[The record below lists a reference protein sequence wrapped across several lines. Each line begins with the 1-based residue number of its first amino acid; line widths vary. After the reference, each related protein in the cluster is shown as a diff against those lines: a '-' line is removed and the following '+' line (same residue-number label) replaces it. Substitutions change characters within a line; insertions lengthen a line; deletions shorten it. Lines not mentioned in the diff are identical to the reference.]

1 MSDRFL
7 AALSTVIAVV
17 LLAPLPAAAQAPT
30 TAADAG
36 MLLRT
41 PDGQSDLQGVWD
53 YRTIT
58 PLERPS
64 DLAGREFLTDEE
76 VAQLEQRAFERNTD
90 EARPEDARRDVSG
103 AYNDFWWDRGQK
115 VVPTMRTSLIVAPPD
130 GRIPY
135 RPEAR
140 PRARGGRGG
149 GGRGGGGR
157 TRNSDGPENRGL
169 WERCITRNLPRLSG
183 AYNNNFQLFQ
193 TPGHVVIIN
202 EMVHDIRIIPLDERP
217 HVGPAIRQWLGDS
230 RGHWEGDT
238 LVVDTTNFTDKT
250 NFRGSRENLHLV
262 ERFTR
267 VDADTLLYAV
277 TIDDPAVFASPWTL
291 ELPVR
296 KNAGLM
302 YEYACHEGNYGM
314 VNLLTGARVQ
324 ERAAADTE
332 TQGSR

>member
-17 LLAPLPAAAQAPT
+17 LLTPLPAAAQAPT
-30 TAADAG
+30 TAADAWT
-36 MLLRT
+36 LPRT
-41 PDGQSDLQGVWD
+41 PDGQPDLQGVWD

-64 DLAGREFLTDEE
+64 ELAGREFLTDEE

-90 EARPEDARRDVSG
+90 EAPPEDPTRVG
-103 AYNDFWWDRGQK
+103 TYNDFWWDRGQK
-115 VVPTMRTSLIVAPPD
+115 VVPTMRTSLIVDPPD

-140 PRARGGRGG
+140 PSVRGGR
-149 GGRGGGGR
+149 RGGGR
-157 TRNSDGPENRGL
+157 TRSSDGPENRGL

-230 RGHWEGDT
+230 RGHWEGDA
-238 LVVDTTNFTDKT
+238 LVVDTTNFTDQA

-267 VDADTLLYAV
+267 VDADTLLYEV

-296 KNAGLM
+296 KNEGLM
-302 YEYACHEGNYGM
+302 YEYACHEGNYAM

-324 ERAAADTE
+324 EKAAADTE